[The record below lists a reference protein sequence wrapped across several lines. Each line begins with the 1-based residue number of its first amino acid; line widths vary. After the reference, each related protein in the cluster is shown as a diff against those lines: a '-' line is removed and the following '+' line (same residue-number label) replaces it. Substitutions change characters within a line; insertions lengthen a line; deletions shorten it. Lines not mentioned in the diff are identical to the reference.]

1 MSGSNDRVAGELL
14 AQIRRTSGMTQA
26 ELARRSGLQSSVLS
40 AYEHARRQP
49 SVSALARIAR
59 AAGLGL
65 EISPLANADALK
77 RSSEVLVQVLEVA
90 ERDGQVRLLWDATPI
105 DVFFSVLPFHD
116 EVERNIRHV
125 SFGDRTIPVL
135 DCTGI
140 AVFKAMFAR
149 PRDWVDI
156 EAMVEARSLDVDEAT
171 RWGREMVGHD
181 PRVERLADLRA
192 LRRPQGAPPPRRPHA
207 QDAAAPAL

>member
-1 MSGSNDRVAGELL
+1 VIGVADRML
-14 AQIRRTSGMTQA
+14 A
-26 ELARRSGLQSSVLS
+26 V
-40 AYEHARRQP
+40 HD
-49 SVSALARIAR
+49 ALR
-59 AAGLGL
+59 AAGLPHAIGGAIALGYCTL
-65 EISPLANADALK
+65 EARGTQDVDVNVFVSPS
-77 RSSEVLVQVLEVA
+77 RTREVLAALPDGVRVTARDLQVA

-135 DCTGI
+135 DCTGL

-156 EAMVEARSLDVDEAT
+156 EAMVEARSLDVDEAM
-171 RWGREMVGHD
+171 RWVREMVGDD
-181 PRVERLADLRA
+181 PRVERLAELRA
-192 LRRPQGAPPPRRPHA
+192 LRRSQAEPPPLPSKPK
-207 QDAAAPAL
+207 DAADAGV